1 MNVGA
6 LGLYICRSNRNEE
19 GVITDVDQEYW
30 LHDVLDLHFEA
41 RA

>member
-1 MNVGA
+1 
-6 LGLYICRSNRNEE
+6 